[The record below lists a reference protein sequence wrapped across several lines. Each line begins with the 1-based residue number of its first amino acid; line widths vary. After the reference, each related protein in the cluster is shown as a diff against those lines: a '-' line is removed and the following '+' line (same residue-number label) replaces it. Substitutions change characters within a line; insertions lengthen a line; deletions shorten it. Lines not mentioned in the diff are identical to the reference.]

1 MIRRTDVRWGWSASL
16 MLVGLCLSGIG
27 KPCQAQTTTTSSTPI
42 VLTIQLGTQSA
53 KILISTIGNCIT
65 LTPIQEGLGTV
76 RVETPEEGTP
86 PSPAS
91 MVASKEASEAT
102 ADRSPTPAG
111 PPSVPTPPSA
121 PAVAAPTASA
131 SLSLG
136 QDVTVKAEIA
146 SLEANENG
154 SPKTIVSEDFSLDR
168 QPANASPLLPA
179 DRPDW
184 VGRAHFV
191 DGTTHFIS
199 VGALPDE
206 SLNKSKASLDESI
219 LKEVRKYVNENIL
232 HEEDGAEQLEPLT
245 LSWIKSRCLVKGHE
259 YDVQFDSNTTTYHQ
273 AWVELKLSDRDR
285 KTIEHWWKDIQR
297 HERAKKLGGGM
308 AVAVAGIGV
317 CHLLFGMIARRKPKA

>member
-1 MIRRTDVRWGWSASL
+1 M
-16 MLVGLCLSGIG
+16 
-27 KPCQAQTTTTSSTPI
+27 
-42 VLTIQLGTQSA
+42 LTIQLGTQSA

-76 RVETPEEGTP
+76 RVETPDEGVP
-86 PSPAS
+86 PSTAS
-91 MVASKEASEAT
+91 VAPSQDAPSEAI
-102 ADRSPTPAG
+102 ADRPPA
-111 PPSVPTPPSA
+111 PVNAPSVPSPPPA
-121 PAVAAPTASA
+121 PAVAAPTSSA

-146 SLEANENG
+146 SLEANEGG
-154 SPKTIVSEDFSLDR
+154 SPKIIVSEDFSLDR
-168 QPANASPLLPA
+168 QPTNASPLLPA

-219 LKEVRKYVNENIL
+219 LKEVRKYVNEHIL
-232 HEEDGAEQLEPLT
+232 HEEEGAEQLEPLT

-259 YDVQFDSNTTTYHQ
+259 YDVQFDSNATTYHQ